1 MIWQE
6 QNIRMQKVRLS
17 LLEAPKARVFFFVQ
31 LVIIL
36 RRKIFV
42 LFSVCHF
49 FDILIIK
56 F

>member
-6 QNIRMQKVRLS
+6 QNIRMQQVRLS
-17 LLEAPKARVFFFVQ
+17 LLEAPKASFFFVQ